1 MDWGKIIVEA
11 TGVAL
16 ISAAGVII
24 ATLLANLITD
34 IKGYKKIAKQIGN
47 TDNTTLSG
55 QHERIETMVD
65 ERYSG
70 LKEAVNSGNERLT
83 GSIKD
88 TISKVENVGGK
99 VENID
104 KILAV
109 EAKTKEMLYQS
120 LDKDQQEIKRHVDGI
135 MSLARNWEEVN
146 ARNKELERQVK
157 ELIVENER
165 LKSKYD
171 QLLVEMKGLKTK
183 DKEMER

>member
-1 MDWGKIIVEA
+1 MDMEGIWKMVVDSSAIIIVG
-11 TGVAL
+11 TIVAAVIAGL
-16 ISAAGVII
+16 FGMGRVQEKVEKVKEVLNKDHEGLEKTIS
-24 ATLLANLITD
+24 
-34 IKGYKKIAKQIGN
+34 K
-47 TDNTTLSG
+47 
-55 QHERIETMVD
+55 
-65 ERYSG
+65 
-70 LKEAVNSGNERLT
+70 GNEQVA

-88 TISKVENVGGK
+88 TLDKVGA
-99 VENID
+99 VESRVVNID

-109 EAKTKEMLYQS
+109 EAKTKELLYQS
-120 LDKDQQEIKRHVDGI
+120 LDKDQQEIKRHVEGI
-135 MSLARNWEEVN
+135 NALVRNWEEVN